1 MILSIVTLLF
11 FSYSCFQTDDDYLN
25 SKTISV
31 SSDAIIYDGNW
42 PTVVTITFDRH
53 CLVSGIIFD
62 NSDMIKKF
70 TVSYTLNGKNVAYK
84 DHHYQE
90 QATVRNFTKPVF
102 TCLKPAMETPKEWVK
117 SVQS

>member
-1 MILSIVTLLF
+1 MILTITTLLF
-11 FSYSCFQTDDDYLN
+11 FSHSCFQTDDDYLN

-31 SSDAIIYDGNW
+31 SSDAIIYDNNW
-42 PTVVTITFDRH
+42 PTVVSINFDTH

-102 TCLKPAMETPKEWVK
+102 TWLKPAMKTPK
-117 SVQS
+117 